1 MSMAKMSGNVFGQ
14 AAANRKAEQ
23 ESIEQTIK
31 SSETS
36 AGRGRPSK
44 ENPEK
49 NVTVSIRTSEAKKK
63 QLKMYAVEHGVTIS
77 DLLDEFIDSLETKV
91 R

>member
-31 SSETS
+31 SSEKS
-36 AGRGRPSK
+36 SGRGRSPK

-49 NVTVSIRTSEAKKK
+49 SVTASLRLSEAKKQK
-63 QLKMYAVEHGVTIS
+63 LKVYAVTHGKTIS
-77 DLLDEFIDSLETKV
+77 DLLEEFIDGLED
-91 R
+91 